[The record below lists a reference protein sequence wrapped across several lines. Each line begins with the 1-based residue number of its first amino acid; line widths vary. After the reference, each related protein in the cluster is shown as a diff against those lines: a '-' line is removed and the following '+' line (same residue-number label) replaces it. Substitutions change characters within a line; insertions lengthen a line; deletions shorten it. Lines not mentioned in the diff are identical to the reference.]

1 MRECRMQTNRDCRTQ
16 TSRECTTQ
24 TDRESERYKE
34 MGRDTETLRETETGK
49 NREQREGG
57 KETDPG
63 ISKGGWADG
72 TEMETERGGK
82 TGEGIGNRSQGRG
95 TWCRDGSSRDQGVCG
110 EVGVCQQAVLT
121 GREGGGQVGT
131 RRRMTSLVG
140 EESLSERER
149 ERGVPAGR

>member
-1 MRECRMQTNRDCRTQ
+1 
-16 TSRECTTQ
+16 
-24 TDRESERYKE
+24 
-34 MGRDTETLRETETGK
+34 
-49 NREQREGG
+49 
-57 KETDPG
+57 
-63 ISKGGWADG
+63 
-72 TEMETERGGK
+72 METERGGK